1 MIIKQAGQRH
11 RLKTKLIFLTCLFA
25 FMVTACAGSKN
36 VREPEM
42 YLLPENY
49 TGSVYVVFDVNKGQA
64 PEYNRDYRVYRLPES
79 GVLLTQMPMNE
90 GVIEEEKVKFFAIT
104 EEGEKVELKN
114 QLYSTIHETAQN
126 RADKK
131 TYLFGVGLGS
141 LDLKDPHC
149 TVFYRGFQIGTES
162 DILDRDNFF
171 RLRPYLQNQGIDC
184 NDIGE

>member
-1 MIIKQAGQRH
+1 MNVKQADP
-11 RLKTKLIFLTCLFA
+11 RLKAGLIFLTCLFA
-25 FMVTACAGSKN
+25 CMATACTDSKKP
-36 VREPEM
+36 REPEM

-49 TGSVYVVFDVNKGQA
+49 TGSVYIVFDVVKGQA
-64 PEYNRDYRVYRLPES
+64 PEYNDNYRVYRLPDS

-90 GVIEEEKVKFFAIT
+90 GVIKEDKVKFFAIT
-104 EEGEKVELKN
+104 EKSKKIELTN
-114 QLYSTIHETAQN
+114 RLYSTIHETAQN

-141 LDLKDPHC
+141 LDLTDPPC
-149 TVFYRGFQIGTES
+149 TVFYRGFQIGTKS
-162 DILDRDNFF
+162 DIFDTKNYF